1 MIQAINFNFNKRSTL
16 QNKGVCDTIAL
27 SNSLM
32 DESKKV
38 EKKLAKY
45 LVVSNILQQK
55 DRYLSKNRYLCN
67 INKRN
72 YKNRTFQGIIIKATI
87 YESNRSRRE
96 IKTAFSK

>member
-1 MIQAINFNFNKRSTL
+1 MLQKDDMNIYLTYKRIDNDLITL
-16 QNKGVCDTIAL
+16 
-27 SNSLM
+27 
-32 DESKKV
+32 
-38 EKKLAKY
+38 Y
-45 LVVSNILQQK
+45 SNILLQN

-72 YKNRTFQGIIIKATI
+72 SKNKTFQGIIIKTTI

>member
-1 MIQAINFNFNKRSTL
+1 MLIYSSYKRIDNDLITL
-16 QNKGVCDTIAL
+16 
-27 SNSLM
+27 
-32 DESKKV
+32 
-38 EKKLAKY
+38 Y
-45 LVVSNILQQK
+45 SNILLRK

-72 YKNRTFQGIIIKATI
+72 YKNRIFQGIIIKATI

>member
-1 MIQAINFNFNKRSTL
+1 MLIYSSYKRIDNDLITL
-16 QNKGVCDTIAL
+16 
-27 SNSLM
+27 
-32 DESKKV
+32 
-38 EKKLAKY
+38 Y
-45 LVVSNILQQK
+45 SNILLQN

-72 YKNRTFQGIIIKATI
+72 SKNNTFQDIIIKTTI